1 MKPFLFE
8 TTDMIDTN
16 PKKYIGPP
24 VDPKTGKFKC
34 SKHGKEDACFKDDEV
49 HRSEIPDEKVFFKPK
64 ENKSM
69 KENDSLFN
77 DEDFEILEADHKQY
91 PRGSDEKREARENA
105 RVKKSLHKGV
115 TKSNTS
121 YPERETTTKGF
132 VKGAGHLGR
141 RYAHD
146 KMSKYA
152 ALVAL
157 SKSPNRPRKEGDIE
171 TLTRGAV
178 KEAVVSEADH
188 KKYPEGS
195 VAKRNAI
202 HKAKERK
209 RAHHGLSTGDPND
222 PNDLTGVPNTKTLV
236 KDASMYGRLALN
248 MDSEDVRGIHSRGL
262 SAGSAIASQ
271 YSSPRRLRKKGD
283 VETLT
288 RGAVKESRSF
298 NDFLNRDI
306 EESETPTPQTKKFD
320 HNSAILKW
328 ELEAVGI
335 RTKNA
340 PIVENPTP
348 KVDYDE
354 VAKSIFE
361 KHKAKDVPVTI
372 PTKFQEAIE
381 KREKGNA
388 TLTKAF
394 YDEYK

>member
-34 SKHGKEDACFKDDEV
+34 SKHGKEDSCFDDTEV
-49 HRSEIPDEKVFFKPK
+49 HTKEIPDEKVFFKPK
-64 ENKSM
+64 EKKSM

-77 DEDFEILEADHKQY
+77 DEDFEILEADHKRY
-91 PRGSDEKREARENA
+91 PEGSMAQAMAQRDSNAKKRE
-105 RVKKSLHKGV
+105 HKGFSSNK
-115 TKSNTS
+115 TKANAYS
-121 YPERETTTKGF
+121 
-132 VKGAGHLGR
+132 AGRFGR
-141 RYAHD
+141 IANSTD
-146 KMSKYA
+146 QPISKIGGVMTA
-152 ALVAL
+152 NKALDA
-157 SKSPNRPRKEGDIE
+157 SPNRPKKKGDIE
-171 TLTRGAV
+171 ILTRGAV

-236 KDASMYGRLALN
+236 KDASTYGRLALN

-262 SAGSAIASQ
+262 SAGASIAAQ
-271 YSSPRRLRKKGD
+271 YSSPKRLRKKGD

-306 EESETPTPQTKKFD
+306 EESETSVPQEKKFD

-348 KVDYDE
+348 KIDYDE

-361 KHKAKDVPVTI
+361 KHKAKEVPVTI